1 MQQRPVSGV
10 QAAQLACGP
19 AGSPL
24 RISTAK
30 ATWSADARY
39 VSAPA
44 GSPAAIVDDYQWGG
58 WFDKTAAV
66 HGAGAGTLNGQP
78 YAGDWLSF
86 GDSSFTVGQANAGN
100 TTTGSYGA
108 GTQPYPA
115 VITDGNTANGALV
128 ANRVSYTYG
137 NL

>member
-1 MQQRPVSGV
+1 MKFSSIAVFRSGGLHKALMLSSAVMGLSAVSGV

-86 GDSSFTVGQANAGN
+86 GDSSFTVGH
-100 TTTGSYGA
+100 SC
-108 GTQPYPA
+108 
-115 VITDGNTANGALV
+115 
-128 ANRVSYTYG
+128 
-137 NL
+137 